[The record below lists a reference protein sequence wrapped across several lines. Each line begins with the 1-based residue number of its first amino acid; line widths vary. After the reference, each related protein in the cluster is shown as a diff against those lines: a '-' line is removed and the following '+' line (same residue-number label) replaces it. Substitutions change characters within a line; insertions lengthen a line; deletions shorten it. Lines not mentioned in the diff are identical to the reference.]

1 MPGPQLT
8 DSDKAYLVKVL
19 GDMSCVPIFLEEE
32 VTENAYKGYCK
43 EVLWPIFHNVDQLES
58 SLAIWRTRAA
68 AAAASEPGP
77 QSELVWNYNYNLYL
91 SAYQTV
97 NQTFATVIKGL
108 ASAKDIVWV
117 HDYHLLLLPK
127 LLRDQQLDVSIV
139 FFNHIPFPTSQIL
152 RSLPSSHDILL
163 SLCSAD
169 VVGFHIFDSARH
181 FLNATKRMLGYSSK
195 TLPGGLLA
203 LVVGER
209 DVIVSMSHVSVEPGK
224 IIAAVN
230 DPETQALA
238 DAIRQKHSGKKIVVG
253 VDPCQRLSGI
263 ALKLAAFDQLLTSDP
278 SVRDSAVLVQKAI
291 RSNARVQDENTTS
304 AELNEMVA
312 QLNHKHSAT
321 GRSVIDFEETT
332 SLSLKERIAL
342 WLSADV
348 FLLTSIREGLNL
360 MPLEYILA
368 RNNLPFAGVVV
379 ASEFSNCSSLLSG
392 SLKVNPFYSQHVA
405 DTLDKAITMDSKE
418 CAQRRQRDIDYVTS
432 RPSSLWTKQILQDL
446 MQLRKVDHHAGD
458 DVFPKPLNAKSLIK
472 NYETVSEEN
481 GICTKLSRVF
491 IFDYGGTLL
500 HKEKFN
506 LHIKH
511 HLSAISGRKPSQR
524 TLDAIRKLSDDPRNA
539 VIVTTG
545 LTKLKMGGLFEDFPN
560 LTLATSNGLVYSWGQ
575 NLLSAEERAT
585 QGQDKQRAWPFLD
598 FNIDWPSVHEI
609 AVPIITKF
617 TFRTNG
623 TCMTPRVPGI
633 GWSYFGADPEWGAR
647 QAAQLAVELEA
658 SLANFDVT
666 VTSQIQGSIEI
677 VPRKL
682 HKGVIAR
689 EFLNRVIGRRAG
701 ILPRFALVMGDTDV
715 DDYLNKV
722 NSCSLFWQLLTVTL
736 F

>member
-1 MPGPQLT
+1 MR
-8 DSDKAYLVKVL
+8 VL
-19 GDMSCVPIFLEEE
+19 KEMSCIPIFLEEE
-32 VTENAYKGYCK
+32 VTENAYRGYCK

-77 QSELVWNYNYNLYL
+77 KSELVWNLNYNLYL
-91 SAYQTV
+91 NAYQTV
-97 NQTFATVIKGL
+97 NQTFAKVIQSV
-108 ASAKDIVWV
+108 ANEKDIIWV

-127 LLRDQQLDVSIV
+127 MLRDLPRDVSIV

-163 SLCSAD
+163 SLCCAD

-209 DVIVSMSHVSVEPGK
+209 DVIVSMSHVSVEPAK
-224 IIAAVN
+224 IVAAVN
-230 DPETQALA
+230 DPATQAMA
-238 DAIRQKHSGKKIVVG
+238 DAIRQKHSGKKIIVG

-278 SVRDSAVLVQKAI
+278 SVRGSAVLVQKAI
-291 RSNARVQDENTTS
+291 RSNVRVQDESTTS
-304 AELNEMVA
+304 VELNEMVA
-312 QLNHKHSAT
+312 QLNRKHNAES
-321 GRSVIDFEETT
+321 GNIIDYEETN
-332 SLSLKERIAL
+332 SLSLKERLAL

-360 MPLEYILA
+360 MPLEFILA
-368 RNNLPFAGVVV
+368 RNNLPYAGVVV

-405 DTLDKAITMDSKE
+405 DTLDKAITMDAKE
-418 CAQRRQRDIDYVTS
+418 CAHRRQRDIDYVTS

-446 MQLRKVDHHAGD
+446 MQLRKIDHNAGD
-458 DVFPKPLNAKSLIK
+458 DVFPEVLSAKSVMDS
-472 NYETVSEEN
+472 YEAAFN
-481 GICTKLSRVF
+481 DRGICTKLSRVF
-491 IFDYGGTLL
+491 ILDYGGTLL

-539 VIVTTG
+539 VIIITG

-560 LTLATSNGLVYSWGQ
+560 VTLSNSNGLVYSWGQ
-575 NLLSAEERAT
+575 NLLTAEEKAA
-585 QGQDKQRAWPFLD
+585 QSQDKQRAWPFLD
-598 FNIDWPSVHEI
+598 FNIDWQTVHEI

-682 HKGVIAR
+682 NKGVMTK
-689 EFLNRVIGRRAG
+689 EFLKRVMGRRAG
-701 ILPRFALVMGDTDV
+701 VLPRFVLAMGDTDV
-715 DDYLNKV
+715 DDHMNKV
-722 NSCSLFWQLLTVTL
+722 KHVVSIAL
-736 F
+736 